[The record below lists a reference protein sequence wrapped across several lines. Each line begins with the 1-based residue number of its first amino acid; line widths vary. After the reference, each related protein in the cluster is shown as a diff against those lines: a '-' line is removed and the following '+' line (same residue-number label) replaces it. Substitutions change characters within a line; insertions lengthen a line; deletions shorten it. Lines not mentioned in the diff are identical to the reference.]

1 MTNDT
6 KTDSSDQQAD
16 ILDTPEQKRCSDFL
30 SQIKKEQQNIDMSL
44 FEGVFGYETP
54 DKMLQTL
61 V

>member
-1 MTNDT
+1 MIKKLIVAIHKQIFN
-6 KTDSSDQQAD
+6 
-16 ILDTPEQKRCSDFL
+16 DFL

-44 FEGVFGYETP
+44 FEGVFGYENP